1 MGRPRKLNAVKT
13 GHHTKEELEQAQL
26 VENGLF
32 QFEPIS
38 VKPVPK
44 DLPTQAQK
52 EWLRIVP
59 LLKELPISNLD
70 YMLVKR
76 YCEIICIND
85 NAYEKIKEQGMYH
98 TDTQKVN
105 EHFKVYIDTLK
116 ALKNI
121 ATSLGITMDTRNRF
135 LVTNI

>member
-1 MGRPRKLNAVKT
+1 M
-13 GHHTKEELEQAQL
+13 
-26 VENGLF
+26 ENSLS
-32 QFEPIS
+32 QFTSIS
-38 VKPVPK
+38 VNPVPK
-44 DLPTQAQK
+44 DLPPQAQK

-70 YMLVKR
+70 YILVKR

-85 NAYEKIKEQGMYH
+85 MAYEKIKEQGMYIKD
-98 TDTQKVN
+98 TDKVN

-121 ATSLGITMDTRNRF
+121 ATALGFTMDARNRF
-135 LVTNI
+135 LITN

>member
-38 VKPVPK
+38 VKSVPK
-44 DLPTQAQK
+44 DLPPQAQK

-59 LLKELPISNLD
+59 LLKELPISDLD

-85 NAYEKIKEQGMYH
+85 NAYEKVKEQGMYH
-98 TDTQKVN
+98 KDTEKVN
-105 EHFKVYIDTLK
+105 EHFKVYIDTLN

-135 LVTNI
+135 LVINI